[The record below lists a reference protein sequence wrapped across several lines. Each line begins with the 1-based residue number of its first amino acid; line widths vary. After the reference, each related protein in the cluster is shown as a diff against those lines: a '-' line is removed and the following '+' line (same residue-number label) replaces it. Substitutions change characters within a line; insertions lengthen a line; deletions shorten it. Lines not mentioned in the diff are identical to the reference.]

1 MQLEVG
7 WEDEEKGHRH
17 SRFLKMEYLTL
28 EVLKWG
34 DCSVVK
40 ALAKQAL
47 GP

>member
-7 WEDEEKGHRH
+7 WKDEEMGHRH
-17 SRFLKMEYLTL
+17 ARFLKTEYLTL
-28 EVLKWG
+28 EILKWG